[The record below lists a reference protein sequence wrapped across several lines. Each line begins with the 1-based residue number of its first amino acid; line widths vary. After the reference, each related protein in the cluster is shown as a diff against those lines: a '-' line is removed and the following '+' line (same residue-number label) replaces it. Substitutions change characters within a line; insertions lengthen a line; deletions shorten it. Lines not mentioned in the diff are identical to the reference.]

1 MKVIGK
7 RYIAINNLLRE
18 DVSQQ
23 SDHVK
28 TLLYSEYVFDVIWA
42 TNIEG
47 HMHGICVPDESNEYQ
62 HYSCSEAILAQ
73 LVPKLPCICMHTCAN
88 SYICTQDVPVGERDN
103 WMHEF
108 LHT

>member
-28 TLLYSEYVFDVIWA
+28 ALLYSEYVFDVIWA

-62 HYSCSEAILAQ
+62 HYSCSEAILAK
-73 LVPKLPCICMHTCAN
+73 LVLKLPRVHARACPQSLTYVHRMSQSEKETVGCKLLCM
-88 SYICTQDVPVGERDN
+88 
-103 WMHEF
+103 
-108 LHT
+108 